1 MNRSKRKSPT
11 DRHYRD
17 RASNTFYHA
26 CDNPINIL
34 ETIETE
40 YKRAENL
47 FLVVEG
53 FSPLSNTFNVN
64 PGAEIRI
71 EFDRPINLDSVT
83 DSTLKIYDAAFNEV
97 GWSFSRYNSATN
109 TLYIKGAPFLSNTT
123 EYTVS
128 VQNVQGRSGE
138 VAAGRG
144 GMDLCNRLGA
154 SGDRFVEIKKALTF
168 PDSQQ
173 GYSNT
178 GDIEF

>member
-1 MNRSKRKSPT
+1 MNRSKRNPRRIAIIVIALVT
-11 DRHYRD
+11 LFI
-17 RASNTFYHA
+17 TA

-128 VQNVQGRSGE
+128 VPGTFR
-138 VAAGRG
+138 AGPGKCCRTRWHG
-144 GMDLCNRLGA
+144 PL
-154 SGDRFVEIKKALTF
+154 
-168 PDSQQ
+168 
-173 GYSNT
+173 
-178 GDIEF
+178 